1 MREMAISWFFRGMS
15 GLGLLAALAGCCA
28 NSVCD
33 CQDERVDALTVQFR
47 VADTLA
53 GGTGFRRAD
62 VDTVYVLRYAPGD
75 TGRARHD
82 SVALL
87 RLPSQ
92 ATAPF
97 LINNGAPFGR
107 VSGRKL
113 NGFDYEVFAKLARS
127 GPGPRPAQRYRLS
140 NIELRD
146 ELAGNG
152 CCSCFRNSRKTVVVT
167 NKNLPSGTIRSTT
180 YDLTEQDDRQPRPL
194 VLTRH

>member
-1 MREMAISWFFRGMS
+1 MS

-62 VDTVYVLRYAPGD
+62 VDTVYVLRYTPSGSLRD
-75 TGRARHD
+75 RHD
-82 SVALL
+82 SVALV

-107 VSGRKL
+107 VGGRKL
-113 NGFDYEVFAKLARS
+113 NGFDYEVSVKLTRS

-140 NIELRD
+140 DIELRD

-167 NKNLPSGTIRSTT
+167 DKNLPIISIR